1 MQVYAVNHVMGSLL
15 IYLAVLLSSPLLF
28 AMSILGA
35 TIGTQR
41 ILL

>member
-1 MQVYAVNHVMGSLL
+1 MGSLL

-35 TIGTQR
+35 TIGKR
-41 ILL
+41 VLK